1 MGDVGVFE
9 QRLMS
14 KLKQGNENMQG
25 NVENSS
31 CGSEKLLAIKFLVLL
46 LSQHGAELLM

>member
-1 MGDVGVFE
+1 MGDLGFCE

-14 KLKQGNENMQG
+14 KLKKINENMQG

-31 CGSEKLLAIKFLVLL
+31 CGSEKLLAIKFFVLL
-46 LSQHGAELLM
+46 LS